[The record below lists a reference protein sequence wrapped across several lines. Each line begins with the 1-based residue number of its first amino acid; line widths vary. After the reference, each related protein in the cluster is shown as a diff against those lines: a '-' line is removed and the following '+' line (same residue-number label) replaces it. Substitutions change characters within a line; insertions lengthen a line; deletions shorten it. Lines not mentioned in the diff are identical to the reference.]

1 MDTSTIV
8 SGLFSIETKR
18 TSASTMDTV
27 DTSDGE
33 YSNPDEHE
41 TAVSDVP
48 EEIGDSVPTEEAD
61 DLINNRE
68 EELGSDDV
76 AVDDGTHTDS
86 AKEDASSTD
95 EKAESAQNVVEMD
108 GEASPCKE
116 ETTASIDGSEVA
128 VPNSTDDREPPEQV
142 EDRNEELEHKKDA
155 EPTETAPPC
164 VEDEVTR
171 PVARIFPKTSQHR
184 IPSRAAIKVIK
195 GEIHNVLT
203 VLRDQRYV
211 SRSRFTQEIVEDDE
225 DLNSTSHPVVQ
236 ALQDLHTQ
244 VTAAAELVAMQPDL
258 VIDVDYLEPFCQCI
272 ELPEISAVV
281 TGKALGS
288 LHKFVLYGF
297 VSPSSSSI
305 SYQGNKEPL
314 GAVMRIA
321 EALLSCTFEET
332 VTGVMAN
339 QGDADNS
346 DSGGAPNHLR
356 PVGNRSLAHLRRRKA
371 GSKDDLLFDDEQ
383 TVLKLLDVAALVVRT
398 SMQDDAVHLVQAPTI
413 SRLMDTCLH
422 VSHRAEKA
430 TPLLKSAAFSA
441 LSQIVLQ
448 VFAAPGYEPVMQ
460 ARREILEKLATLLN
474 PKHTEAAANGDAT
487 STPGKKAKSA
497 DSKQKQVNHSVVTNG
512 LTLVNIALEACREP
526 LTREEVQILQ
536 NDVCR
541 YLLQWSHSSHDL
553 SLLSLTLRVI
563 FNLFQSIRNELKV
576 PLEVFLT
583 SIHMRIINDDSCV
596 RHSPEEREVALESLV
611 EFCQEPDMVQDIY
624 LNYDCDVACS
634 NLYEAIVTALGK
646 AATPVG
652 WEDEGIF
659 SDESNAD
666 YTENEEVDMASKH
679 SAHNSSDEGMA
690 GRKISKKLS
699 ATESV
704 IASNRDPAVSNQ
716 VSPVTHLHRLS
727 MEGLLSVLESIAK
740 RCTGKAA
747 AFKQSSR
754 ADSGISEA
762 ESSRSWDPN
771 DASQITTEELHERKR
786 RKHALVKIG
795 RVFNS
800 SSSSSEWLDLAVKEG
815 VLESKESVEGVA
827 DVLFTASMLDKAKV
841 GIYLSKGPDDAYPFN
856 AAVRQAFVGRY
867 DFSDMT
873 FAAAL
878 RKFLSKFRL
887 PGEAQCIDRIMESF
901 SKELYRQQG
910 ETSFFKSADAVFV
923 LAFSTIMLNT
933 DLHNPMIKQEN
944 RMTLE
949 QFVKNNRGINDGEDL
964 PEDFLVEL
972 YEQIKSKQIEVR
984 KELGDI
990 IKQHGEQE
998 DFRKVWDNMLSKK
1011 GEVALPFFS
1020 QAGFSRSTSQVA
1032 GFHHKEMFIGLA
1044 KPAIQAFAG
1053 IFQRSWDDGLVVK
1066 ALNGLQTI
1074 CRVAAYFECG
1084 SILDDV
1090 LNILLPMGTD
1100 YVMNAIVTDRS
1111 GSQTVNDSHPD
1122 KEGEDDFDRNGLGR
1136 PIPYGLLCSYRGKED
1151 VDITGSAYHRGLLA
1165 LDCGFIVVRKYT
1177 ARVVSAW
1184 PSFIECICALRDAHA
1199 LPGGMTDLDDFADSN
1214 GNVLPQSTFAK
1225 TSQRRLH
1232 EVYRAH
1238 SEEEKAAK
1246 NKGWLRSIFRR
1257 NSKDTDELEDQLEL
1271 PGKGNK
1277 LSKVAKALLEV
1288 AEASDVE
1295 AVVHLATGQSDV
1307 KRKIQL
1313 QIDCLDDFPFK
1324 HDPVGEQHAIFS
1336 IELATR
1342 ALLSNRDH
1350 ALEWFIPFLNKFEV
1364 VLSAVTSTKVPAP
1377 FVIERIVVTILR
1389 CCIHLY
1395 DIEEVS

>member
-1 MDTSTIV
+1 M
-8 SGLFSIETKR
+8 
-18 TSASTMDTV
+18 
-27 DTSDGE
+27 
-33 YSNPDEHE
+33 
-41 TAVSDVP
+41 
-48 EEIGDSVPTEEAD
+48 
-61 DLINNRE
+61 
-68 EELGSDDV
+68 
-76 AVDDGTHTDS
+76 
-86 AKEDASSTD
+86 
-95 EKAESAQNVVEMD
+95 
-108 GEASPCKE
+108 
-116 ETTASIDGSEVA
+116 
-128 VPNSTDDREPPEQV
+128 
-142 EDRNEELEHKKDA
+142 
-155 EPTETAPPC
+155 
-164 VEDEVTR
+164 
-171 PVARIFPKTSQHR
+171 
-184 IPSRAAIKVIK
+184 
-195 GEIHNVLT
+195 
-203 VLRDQRYV
+203 
-211 SRSRFTQEIVEDDE
+211 
-225 DLNSTSHPVVQ
+225 
-236 ALQDLHTQ
+236 
-244 VTAAAELVAMQPDL
+244 
-258 VIDVDYLEPFCQCI
+258 
-272 ELPEISAVV
+272 
-281 TGKALGS
+281 
-288 LHKFVLYGF
+288 
-297 VSPSSSSI
+297 
-305 SYQGNKEPL
+305 
-314 GAVMRIA
+314 
-321 EALLSCTFEET
+321 
-332 VTGVMAN
+332 
-339 QGDADNS
+339 
-346 DSGGAPNHLR
+346 
-356 PVGNRSLAHLRRRKA
+356 
-371 GSKDDLLFDDEQ
+371 FDDEQ
-383 TVLKLLDVAALVVRT
+383 TILQLLDVAALVVRT
-398 SMQDDAVHLVQAPTI
+398 SMQDDSVHLVQARTI
-413 SRLMDTCLH
+413 SRLLDTCLH
-422 VSHRAEKA
+422 VSHRADKA
-430 TPLLKSAAFSA
+430 TPLLKSAASSA

-460 ARREILEKLATLLN
+460 ARKEVMEKLATLLN
-474 PKHTEAAANGDAT
+474 PKQTEVAANGDAA
-487 STPGKKAKSA
+487 STPGKKAKA
-497 DSKQKQVNHSVVTNG
+497 DSKQKQQANHLVVTNG

-583 SIHMRIINDDSCV
+583 SIHMRIINDDACV

-652 WEDEGIF
+652 WEEDGNA
-659 SDESNAD
+659 SDESNGD
-666 YTENEEVDMASKH
+666 YTETEDIEMASKH
-679 SAHNSSDEGMA
+679 SAHNPSEDGA
-690 GRKISKKLS
+690 NGHKLSVKPS

-704 IASNRDPAVSNQ
+704 LASYRDPAASNHA
-716 VSPVTHLHRLS
+716 SPVTHLHRLS

-740 RCTGKAA
+740 RCTGKSA
-747 AFKQSSR
+747 AFRESSR
-754 ADSGISEA
+754 SDSGISEA
-762 ESSRSWDPN
+762 DSTRSWDPS

-786 RKHALVKIG
+786 RKHALVKIA

-800 SSSSSEWLDLAVKEG
+800 SSSSSDWLELAVREG
-815 VLESKESVEGVA
+815 VVESKDSVEGVA
-827 DVLFTASMLDKAKV
+827 EVLFTASMLDKAKV

-867 DFSDMT
+867 DFSELT

-933 DLHNPMIKQEN
+933 DLHNPMIKHEN

-949 QFVKNNRGINDGEDL
+949 QFIKNNRGINDGEDL
-964 PEDFLVEL
+964 PEDFLVKL

-984 KELGDI
+984 RELGDI
-990 IKQHGEQE
+990 IQQHGEQE
-998 DFRKVWDNMLSKK
+998 DFRKVWDNMISKK

-1020 QAGFSRSTSQVA
+1020 QAGASRSTSQVA

-1053 IFQRSWDDGLVVK
+1053 IFQRSWDDSLVVK
-1066 ALNGLQTI
+1066 ALGGLQTI

-1090 LNILLPMGTD
+1090 LNILIPMGTD
-1100 YVMNAIVTDRS
+1100 FVMNTTITDSS
-1111 GSQTVNDSHPD
+1111 GSDNVNDSHPGND
-1122 KEGEDDFDRNGLGR
+1122 GEGDFNNSSPGR
-1136 PIPYGLLCSYRGKED
+1136 PIPYGLLCSYRGKEEI
-1151 VDITGSAYHRGLLA
+1151 DISGSAYHRGLLA
-1165 LDCGFIVVRKYT
+1165 LDCGFGIVRKYT

-1184 PSFIECICALRDAHA
+1184 PAYIECICALRDARA

-1225 TSQRRLH
+1225 TSQRRLI
-1232 EVYRAH
+1232 EVYHAH

-1257 NSKDTDELEDQLEL
+1257 NSKDTDLLEDRLGL
-1271 PGKGNK
+1271 RGKGDK
-1277 LSKVAKALLEV
+1277 LSKVAKVLLEV
-1288 AEASDVE
+1288 AEAADVE
-1295 AVVHLATGQSDV
+1295 AVVHLSTGQTDV

-1313 QIDCLDDFPFK
+1313 QIDCLDNFPFK

-1395 DIEEVS
+1395 DIEEVSESGIPAAATSQTRPNALSFILDTWPAKGFFTPCNDVFAKELHQGNS